1 MRLLLDT
8 HVLLW
13 WLEDDPRLRPRVR
26 AIIADRQNE
35 VFVSAASF
43 WELSIKRRKGGIES
57 RGSAL
62 WQDAITEG
70 FMVLAVASQHLEALE
85 GLALVAGH
93 NDPFDHMIL
102 AQARAERAA
111 VITHDRAMA
120 AYGVPCIGVA

>member
-1 MRLLLDT
+1 MKLLLDT

-13 WLEDDPRLRPRVR
+13 WLEDNPRLRPRVR

-43 WELSIKRRKGGIES
+43 WELSIKRRKGGIEN

-62 WQDAITEG
+62 WQDAIAEG
-70 FMVLAVASQHLEALE
+70 FAVLAVASQHLEALE
-85 GLALVAGH
+85 GLPLVARH

-111 VITHDRAMA
+111 VITHDRAMT